1 MEGRKRTREWLF
13 CDHCDQLLPKSTY
26 YRHKDLELENH
37 TADSEVFDVFNTD
50 DSAPSFSE
58 NDSLVVEELSPVQ
71 PPEAELVDE
80 TRVIV

>member
-37 TADSEVFDVFNTD
+37 TDSEVFDVFNAD
-50 DSAPSFSE
+50 ESAPSFSD

>member
-13 CDHCDQLLPKSTY
+13 CDHRDQLLPKSTY
-26 YRHKDLELENH
+26 YPHKDLELENH
-37 TADSEVFDVFNTD
+37 TDSEVFDVFNDD

-58 NDSLVVEELSPVQ
+58 NDSLVMEELSPVQ

>member
-1 MEGRKRTREWLF
+1 MRAGDRKQEIYNWW
-13 CDHCDQLLPKSTY
+13 PY
-26 YRHKDLELENH
+26 GHKDLELENH

>member
-13 CDHCDQLLPKSTY
+13 CVHRDQLLPKSTY
-26 YRHKDLELENH
+26 YLHKDLELENH
-37 TADSEVFDVFNTD
+37 TDSEVFDVFND
-50 DSAPSFSE
+50 DDFAPSFSE